1 MKQIKVLHRFRDK
14 NNYSHIYGE
23 GEVAAFDDARAANI
37 VERGLGEYVTA
48 KAETKKH
55 EPVASAAAPAD
66 GGKVAEG
73 AKKESEEKK
82 DGTDANQEGT
92 EHKPEGED
100 KEPAGEGAGEKTD
113 DDESESASLIAA
125 DPAPAPAEQKAE
137 TAKIQEPTAKKE
149 TKASKSSGTR
159 KGGKK
164 AE

>member
-1 MKQIKVLHRFRDK
+1 MKQIKVLHKFRDI
-14 NNYSHIYGE
+14 NNFSHIYGV

-37 VERGLGEYVTA
+37 VARGLGEYVTT
-48 KAETKKH
+48 KAETQKH
-55 EPVASAAAPAD
+55 EPVAPAAAPAD

-82 DGTDANQEGT
+82 DGTDANQGGE
-92 EHKPEGED
+92 EHKPEGEG

-113 DDESESASLIAA
+113 DDESESASPIAA
-125 DPAPAPAEQKAE
+125 DPAPAEQKAE
-137 TAKIQEPTAKKE
+137 TAKVQEPTAKKE
-149 TKASKSSGTR
+149 TKAPKSSGTR

>member
-1 MKQIKVLHRFRDK
+1 MKQIKVLHKFRDI
-14 NNYSHIYGE
+14 NNFSHIYGV

-37 VERGLGEYVTA
+37 VARGLGEYVTA

-55 EPVASAAAPAD
+55 EPVVPAAAPAD

-82 DGTDANQEGT
+82 DGTDANQEGE
-92 EHKPEGED
+92 EHKPEGD
-100 KEPAGEGAGEKTD
+100 GKEPAGDGAGEKTD
-113 DDESESASLIAA
+113 DDESESASPIAA
-125 DPAPAPAEQKAE
+125 DPAPAPAEQAAE
-137 TAKIQEPTAKKE
+137 TAKVQEPTAKKE
-149 TKASKSSGTR
+149 TKAPKSSGTR

>member
-1 MKQIKVLHRFRDK
+1 MKQIKVLHKFRDI
-14 NNYSHIYGE
+14 NNFSHIYGV

-37 VERGLGEYVTA
+37 VARGLGEYVTP

-55 EPVASAAAPAD
+55 EPVAPAAAPAD

-92 EHKPEGED
+92 EHKPEGEG

-113 DDESESASLIAA
+113 DDESESASPIAA
-125 DPAPAPAEQKAE
+125 NHAPAEQKAE
-137 TAKIQEPTAKKE
+137 TAKVQEPTAKKE
-149 TKASKSSGTR
+149 TKAPKSSGTR

>member
-1 MKQIKVLHRFRDK
+1 MKQIKVLHKFRDI
-14 NNYSHIYGE
+14 NNFSHIYGV

-37 VERGLGEYVTA
+37 VARGLGEYVTT
-48 KAETKKH
+48 KAETQKH
-55 EPVASAAAPAD
+55 EPVAPAAAPAD

-82 DGTDANQEGT
+82 DGADANQEGT
-92 EHKPEGED
+92 EHKPEGES
-100 KEPAGEGAGEKTD
+100 KEPTGEGAGEKTD
-113 DDESESASLIAA
+113 DDESESTSPIATNPAS
-125 DPAPAPAEQKAE
+125 AEQNAE
-137 TAKIQEPTAKKE
+137 TAKVQEPTAKKE